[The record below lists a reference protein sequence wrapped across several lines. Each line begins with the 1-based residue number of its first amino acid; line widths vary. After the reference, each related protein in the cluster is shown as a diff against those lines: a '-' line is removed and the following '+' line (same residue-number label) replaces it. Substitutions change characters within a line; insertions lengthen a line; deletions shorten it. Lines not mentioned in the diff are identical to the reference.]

1 MNYLS
6 VLATFSL
13 VLCGTAQAE
22 TISIPVEVMDV
33 PLEQSTP
40 SKWVRYEG
48 LSSEKAAH
56 VVKEAGK
63 QGADCH
69 EFKGGLLVCRY
80 PGEDPK
86 SVGVDWSKLQSDGL
100 KEALDGL

>member
-6 VLATFSL
+6 VLATFCF
-13 VLCGTAQAE
+13 VLSGTAQAE
-22 TISIPVEVMDV
+22 TISMPVEVIDV
-33 PLEQSTP
+33 RPEQSTP

-48 LSSEKAAH
+48 LSSEKVAH

-80 PGEDPK
+80 PGDEPK
-86 SVGVDWSKLQSDGL
+86 SVGVDWIKLQGDGL